1 MVPGVVDL
9 QVEKQVLIPHSILAS
24 LLTSVTVTPVLS
36 YYLLSGRIVEHA
48 GDNFVARHLKRGNR
62 GLLNWAF
69 DHRGIVVGTA
79 AVAVV
84 VAAYAATLLPRLVT
98 VDGKDERLFLTSV
111 AGACTRFRRHRVR
124 CFDGAGG
131 GSWRDGSL
139 RESSY
144 TLSVELLYGR
154 IPYSSRPDNAAQS
167 LEKVGGGP
175 LAQDGGVNYSTESR
189 KRRIKVSPRGARQM
203 HSGFW
208 YGQRDGQEEIV
219 RKSSNDINDVW
230 RTPSASSPQ

>member
-84 VAAYAATLLPRLVT
+84 VAAYAATLLPRWSRSMEKM
-98 VDGKDERLFLTSV
+98 KD
-111 AGACTRFRRHRVR
+111 
-124 CFDGAGG
+124 
-131 GSWRDGSL
+131 
-139 RESSY
+139 
-144 TLSVELLYGR
+144 
-154 IPYSSRPDNAAQS
+154 YS
-167 LEKVGGGP
+167 
-175 LAQDGGVNYSTESR
+175 
-189 KRRIKVSPRGARQM
+189 
-203 HSGFW
+203 
-208 YGQRDGQEEIV
+208 
-219 RKSSNDINDVW
+219 
-230 RTPSASSPQ
+230 